1 MLVLIWLVLCLVS
14 VSLLLLPLALW
25 RREIYKRYSSSRL
38 VTCPDNQ
45 QSAAVGIDVRHA
57 AETGI
62 DGFPDLRVSHCTRWP
77 ERQNCRQPCLPQA
90 LQAAPPDEAKVGTKQ
105 IYHLPIVLAAFA
117 AWVLGAIWHSRFMF
131 RARWIDAAGLTHAQ
145 VKQMV
150 WWLSPHL
157 LTAAVCLLFAYEVAW
172 LLVVGHRKG
181 VFHGA
186 LMALL
191 LCGALVAASW
201 YGIARLP
208 HDLLVIEAGYIVL
221 AALTMGAIV
230 GGLQNRLVLTP
241 HALRRQPKGS

>member
-1 MLVLIWLVLCLVS
+1 M
-14 VSLLLLPLALW
+14 
-25 RREIYKRYSSSRL
+25 
-38 VTCPDNQ
+38 TCPDNQ
-45 QSAAVGIDVRHA
+45 QSAAVGIDVNAMRPRQESTAFLIYACLTVRAGLNARIA
-57 AETGI
+57 ASRV
-62 DGFPDLRVSHCTRWP
+62 FPRRFKQR
-77 ERQNCRQPCLPQA
+77 RQTKQG
-90 LQAAPPDEAKVGTKQ
+90 GTKQ
-105 IYHLPIVLAAFA
+105 IYHLPILFCGICRLGAGSHLAFA
-117 AWVLGAIWHSRFMF
+117 IYVP
-131 RARWIDAAGLTHAQ
+131 RAVDNAAGLTHAQ

-230 GGLQNRLVLTP
+230 GGLQNRLCADAARPSPAT
-241 HALRRQPKGS
+241 